1 METCTCSV
9 KRIADSYIYLFAHQ
23 CANFP
28 PNVQQVSRSGPE
40 GVKCIKRD
48 EAICRGDW
56 MFGIVPS
63 ATNGTYQLTAWEWD
77 PMVGYTDIAFASYDG
92 AEELC
97 VGKTKRDK
105 GDTAFMYIKTESD
118 GTYYLVC
125 DSVGKLSKNPKLK
138 IRVRQDKEKR
148 RKRNK
153 RDWDFYDTIVK
164 YRRGANDDDTL
175 WSANT
180 DGSQTANRE
189 CYSKQVE
196 NLPEPEL
203 FMSF

>member
-1 METCTCSV
+1 MLTV
-9 KRIADSYIYLFAHQ
+9 FAHQ
-23 CANFP
+23 CQLP
-28 PNVQQVSRSGPE
+28 PNAQQVKARGE
-40 GVKCIKRD
+40 KGVKCINRD

-92 AEELC
+92 AERLC
-97 VGKTKRDK
+97 VGKTERDK
-105 GDTAFMYIKTESD
+105 GDTAFMFIETESD

-138 IRVRQDKEKR
+138 IRVRQDREKR

-180 DGSQTANRE
+180 DGSESANGE
-189 CYSKQVE
+189 CYWKQVE
-196 NLPEPEL
+196 EPPKPVP
-203 FMSF
+203 FTSF

>member
-1 METCTCSV
+1 MPNAEC
-9 KRIADSYIYLFAHQ
+9 RITTFT
-23 CANFP
+23 
-28 PNVQQVSRSGPE
+28 QVSKSGPV

-77 PMVGYTDIAFASYDG
+77 PMVGYTDIAYASYDG
-92 AEELC
+92 AERLC
-97 VGKTKRDK
+97 VGKTERDK
-105 GDTAFMYIKTESD
+105 GDTAFMFIETESD

-125 DSVGKLSKNPKLK
+125 DSVGKLKKNPKLK
-138 IRVRQDKEKR
+138 IRVRKDREKR

-180 DGSQTANRE
+180 DGSESANGE
-189 CYSKQVE
+189 CYWKQIE
-196 NLPEPEL
+196 DQPQPEL